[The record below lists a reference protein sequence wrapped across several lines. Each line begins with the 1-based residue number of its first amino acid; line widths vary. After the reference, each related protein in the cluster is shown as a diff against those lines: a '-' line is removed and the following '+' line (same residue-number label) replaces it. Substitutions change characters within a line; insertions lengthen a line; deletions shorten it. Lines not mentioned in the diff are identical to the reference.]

1 MLWTRASQRPT
12 PHDRTRHEG
21 RPDADAVDSR
31 LAKTNTGGL
40 PILGR
45 ALQIIGL
52 ILVPVAVAGNLAEIA
67 HAPVALS
74 LGESLLV
81 SVIGISLFYLGWL
94 LNNRGSRV

>member
-1 MLWTRASQRPT
+1 MAFVPEAAHSRC
-12 PHDRTRHEG
+12 RTSG
-21 RPDADAVDSR
+21 SDAVDSR

>member
-1 MLWTRASQRPT
+1 VDSRLVKTNTARPN
-12 PHDRTRHEG
+12 PPRGQAGHG
-21 RPDADAVDSR
+21 DAVDSR